1 MTLKASRLI
10 ITPRRRVFPSGHT
23 SSHDDE
29 VCKSGTY
36 GCINCYLS
44 QDQSEQLCNS
54 FHLIDYLGCVVTRF
68 KFASVNADGKTTPP
82 DRPSGSSL
90 HQLGYTT
97 CTSLHLEIRS
107 WFTSLINEQFGV
119 MAEFAACPAF
129 QLGRPRYDQVSPVS
143 SLLNKRLWHF
153 VFNSGGKQPH
163 PPPRC
168 LSAPAVRDAATFT
181 PKLLWS
187 DSFF

>member
-1 MTLKASRLI
+1 MISKSWNNERIHAGDISFFAPGFIHHEVTLKASRLI

-29 VCKSGTY
+29 VGKSGTY

-68 KFASVNADGKTTPP
+68 NFASVNADGKTTPP

-107 WFTSLINEQFGV
+107 
-119 MAEFAACPAF
+119 
-129 QLGRPRYDQVSPVS
+129 
-143 SLLNKRLWHF
+143 
-153 VFNSGGKQPH
+153 
-163 PPPRC
+163 
-168 LSAPAVRDAATFT
+168 
-181 PKLLWS
+181 
-187 DSFF
+187 